1 MNKKNRI
8 SIVGA
13 ALVAV
18 LASAADVS
26 AQPTPQQQ
34 ALATN
39 SGALA
44 GVSNAIPAADTFLT
58 TVQKYFT
65 SFDTNSA
72 TFKKAS
78 EIDVMVSADTKD
90 GVTSAGLGLNYSLWK
105 FVGVEGTVRNAG
117 IGGVVHTHSLFATA
131 WAQACQPLPAY
142 GTTQAD
148 YWYGAVPCTRKLSA
162 SEIKTDYEA
171 NTGDVIV
178 ETFKKLK
185 YDPLQHPAVLVA
197 SHGPF
202 TWGKAAQDAGDLA
215 AA

>member
-117 IGGVVHTHSLFATA
+117 IGGVVVSAQGGLSVSRVIYDVKASFYVDGGYSFQLNTPYVESGVRVLKALSPNTAAGVGTYLQADGKGLRGGAGISLFT
-131 WAQACQPLPAY
+131 
-142 GTTQAD
+142 
-148 YWYGAVPCTRKLSA
+148 
-162 SEIKTDYEA
+162 
-171 NTGDVIV
+171 VI
-178 ETFKKLK
+178 TF
-185 YDPLQHPAVLVA
+185 
-197 SHGPF
+197 
-202 TWGKAAQDAGDLA
+202 
-215 AA
+215 